1 MFEQFLRIEYKEQY
15 VVLNVTVCGRMCL
28 FTISMLNV
36 CGVAMFMVTP
46 WTVTLQ
52 TNR

>member
-1 MFEQFLRIEYKEQY
+1 MFEQLLRIEYKEQY
-15 VVLNVTVCGRMCL
+15 VVLNITVCGRMCL